1 MDYSTSKFLSKK
13 SSNKK
18 NYFKSFFNKVLFC
31 ILIFLI
37 LMIVVKNNPVVKEK
51 IYNFVYENNISF
63 SKFHDLYDKYLG
75 GIIPFDNVMV
85 DDSVSVFSENIS
97 YKESS
102 DYKSGVKL
110 VVDNNYL
117 VPIIE
122 SGIVVYM
129 GEKEG
134 YGYTIIVQQVDGVD
148 AWYTN
153 VNSNIKL
160 YDYVEKGSLL
170 GEVLDNSL
178 YLYFQKNGEF
188 IDYKAYI

>member
-1 MDYSTSKFLSKK
+1 MDYTTSKFLNNGEK
-13 SSNKK
+13 KK
-18 NYFKSFFNKVLFC
+18 NVFKSFFNKLLFC
-31 ILIFLI
+31 IVLFLV
-37 LMIVVKNNPVVKEK
+37 LMIVVKNNPKLKDK
-51 IYNFVYENNISF
+51 IYSFVYENNISF
-63 SKFHDLYDKYLG
+63 SKFHELYDKYLG
-75 GIIPFDNVMV
+75 GVIPFDNVLV
-85 DDSVSVFSENIS
+85 DDTVSVFDEKLS
-97 YKESS
+97 YKEVS
-102 DYKSGVKL
+102 DYNSGAKL

-148 AWYTN
+148 TWYCN
-153 VNSNIKL
+153 VNSSINL

-170 GEVLDNSL
+170 GESKDNNL

-188 IDYKAYI
+188 IDYKTYI